1 MLIRGKS
8 SVSENYVR
16 LNLKKSHYSR
26 GGVKRTGSYYK
37 RQKWKKNQSSVC
49 FKCGQTGHWAKSC
62 TTQTISDD
70 ADIDAKVDQPSV
82 SDKLSIANSLETDK
96 TEVRTHVHAN

>member
-1 MLIRGKS
+1 MCTNIRGKSS

-26 GGVKRTGSYYK
+26 GGVKKSGSFYK
-37 RQKWKKNQSSVC
+37 RQKWKKNKSSRC

-62 TTQTISDD
+62 TAQNNS
-70 ADIDAKVDQPSV
+70 DIDGGKVDLPCGPAKPSMTDSLV
-82 SDKLSIANSLETDK
+82 SERPQ
-96 TEVRTHVHAN
+96 VRI